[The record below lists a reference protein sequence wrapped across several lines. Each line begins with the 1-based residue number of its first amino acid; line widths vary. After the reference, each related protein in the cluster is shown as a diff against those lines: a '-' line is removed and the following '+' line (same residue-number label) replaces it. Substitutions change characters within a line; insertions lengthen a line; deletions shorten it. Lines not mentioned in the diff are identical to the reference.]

1 MNVLGIETATSVC
14 GVALVRNGALV
25 AAREEVRKNIHAER
39 LLPLIAAVLD
49 EAGCSP
55 ADLTGIAV
63 SIGPGSFT
71 GLRIG
76 LSAAKGL
83 AWAHGLPVVGVPTLH
98 ALALRAVPVVSG
110 GWILPVLEAR
120 REEVY
125 CQLHELREEAAV
137 PAQDV
142 RDERTGD
149 LPGLLR
155 MRPLAVTGEGADV
168 LAAVWPEGERAG
180 VTFLRDPHRRCDARL
195 VAREGTEALAA
206 GRSDDLSTLEPRYV
220 KDFFLKV
227 R

>member
-1 MNVLGIETATSVC
+1 MTVLGIETATSVC
-14 GVALVRNGALV
+14 GVALVRNGVPA
-25 AAREEVRKNIHAER
+25 AAREEVQRNIHAER

-49 EAGCSP
+49 EAGCTP
-55 ADLTGIAV
+55 AGLSGIAV

-83 AWAHGLPVVGVPTLH
+83 AWAHGLPVVGVSTLH
-98 ALALRAVPVVSG
+98 ALALRAASVVSG

-125 CQLHELREEAAV
+125 CQLHELRDGTAV
-137 PAQDV
+137 PAEDV

-155 MRPLAVTGEGADV
+155 MRPLTVTGEGADD

-180 VTFLRDPHRRCDARL
+180 VTFLPDPHRRCDARM
-195 VAREGTEALAA
+195 VAREGAAALAA